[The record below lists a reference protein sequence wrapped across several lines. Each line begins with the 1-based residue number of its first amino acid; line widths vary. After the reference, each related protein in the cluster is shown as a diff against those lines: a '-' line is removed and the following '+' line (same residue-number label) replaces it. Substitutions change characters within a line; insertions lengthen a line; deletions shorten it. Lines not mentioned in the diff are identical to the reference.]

1 MVKVLILAAGEGSRL
16 RPYTEDKPKCMVS
29 YKGKPIIK
37 YIFDALEQVGITDI
51 GLITGYK
58 NEVLSSYIKEN
69 YDNKEIRIYHN
80 PLYSSTNMVYTMF
93 CAEDFFDSDDDVIIS
108 YSDIIYSEK
117 LVRQLAA
124 SEEGISVVVDKDW
137 KRLWTARMDNPLD
150 DAETMKLDPRGYIK
164 ELGGKPESYAEI
176 EGQYVGL
183 IKISK
188 TMLREIRDFYYSLD
202 RNRIYDGKDFNNM
215 YMTSFLQLLINEGFK
230 VKGVEINGG
239 WLEIDSVEDLKKLQD
254 YKL

>member
-1 MVKVLILAAGEGSRL
+1 MKVLILAAGEGSRL

-69 YDNKEIRIYHN
+69 YDNEEIRIYHN